1 MITRQSIEITKQ
13 RIDRMFNYLQKEVLD
28 YEKAVNQLSQN
39 RDKLRTIVFNS
50 NVNVLEPIG
59 FELIST
65 LLDASSKIKSINER
79 RLREIDNITAII
91 AGYLT
96 ILLDHCLEKYNTQ
109 LKLWLKLRI
118 ERLADMREIEVDSY
132 KEFIPFPIA
141 VAILTPYLIK
151 TKESDSSHNMVSIR
165 NAINSLSE
173 LSY

>member
-1 MITRQSIEITKQ
+1 MTTRQLIEITKQ
-13 RIDRMFNYLQKEVLD
+13 RIDRMLNSLQKEVSD
-28 YEKAVNQLSQN
+28 YERAVNQLSEN
-39 RDKLRTIVFNS
+39 RSKLRTVVFNS

-59 FELIST
+59 FELICT
-65 LLDASSKIKSINER
+65 VMDASSKIKSVNER
-79 RLREIDNITAII
+79 RLREIDNITSII

-96 ILLDHCLEKYNTQ
+96 IILDQCIENYNTQ
-109 LKLWLKLRI
+109 LKLWLKSRI
-118 ERLADMREIEVDSY
+118 ERLADMREIVVDSY

-151 TKESDSSHNMVSIR
+151 TRESDSSHNMVSIR